1 MSQASCSLPAPCV
14 SISGFLSLVTVLE
27 SEEGFAGREQ
37 SCRNWKSPRATNKR
51 RLVCTW
57 TCRAG
62 GKAEEHKHTAEGDDW
77 ASIRSGRCRSH
88 HNEITLHYFPLP
100 PFCSSQSFI
109 SMNWRHRFT
118 RSVLEIGSLRTAVF
132 LSRVHQT
139 LWARTHEKA
148 LFVLIKH

>member
-1 MSQASCSLPAPCV
+1 
-14 SISGFLSLVTVLE
+14 VTVLK

-51 RLVCTW
+51 RLACTW

-62 GKAEEHKHTAEGDDW
+62 GKAEEHKNTAEGDDW

-100 PFCSSQSFI
+100 PFYSLHKGLSPCELATPFHTIRARNWFTTYCSIPLPGSPDSLGTHTRKGIVHSHQALTPDAGCRSF
-109 SMNWRHRFT
+109 
-118 RSVLEIGSLRTAVF
+118 
-132 LSRVHQT
+132 RVHIM
-139 LWARTHEKA
+139 H
-148 LFVLIKH
+148 

>member
-1 MSQASCSLPAPCV
+1 M
-14 SISGFLSLVTVLE
+14 TVLK

-62 GKAEEHKHTAEGDDW
+62 GKAEEHKNTAEGDDW

-88 HNEITLHYFPLP
+88 HNEITLHCFPLP
-100 PFCSSQSFI
+100 HFVLFTKVYCYVELT
-109 SMNWRHRFT
+109 HRFT

-139 LWARTHEKA
+139 LWARTRKGIVHSHQA
-148 LFVLIKH
+148 LTPDAGCRSFRVHIMH